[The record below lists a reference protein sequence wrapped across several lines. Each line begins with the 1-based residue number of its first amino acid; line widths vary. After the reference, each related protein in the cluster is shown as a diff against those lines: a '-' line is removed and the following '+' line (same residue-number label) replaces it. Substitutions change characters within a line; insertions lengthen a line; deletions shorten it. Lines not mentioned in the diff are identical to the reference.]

1 MTRMR
6 YLKAAVTALAWLSA
20 TSAFADDLVK
30 MTIGQRGN
38 WDTSITHLG
47 DKAGIFKKHGLQLE
61 MIYTSGSG
69 ETLQPV
75 ISGSVDLG
83 LAVGT
88 LGAMAAYAKGAPVR
102 IIGAQATG
110 AADYWYA
117 KNPDIKTLK
126 DTNGHTIAFSTN
138 GSSTNSVVRAFIDE
152 FKLTAKPQAT
162 GNPSATLT
170 AVMTDQ
176 VDVGWAAPPFGLKE
190 MDEGKIHLVARA
202 TDAALVRGQTIRV
215 LVANADVLA
224 KRKDV
229 IERFMK
235 AYRES
240 IDYMYS
246 SNPQVIKD
254 YAEFAKV
261 PEPMAKR
268 VRDEFFPKS
277 LVNPDQIHGLDSS
290 DSGSREPEIHS
301 GSAHKRANGRVDP
314 GFHHANETQQ
324 TDVDMTTVVSPQAA
338 SAQAVVLPKN
348 RGAYYGGAWHEPKAG
363 RYVDT
368 INPGTGQSLGKVADS
383 GADDID
389 AAVASAK
396 AAFTE
401 WRRMLPL
408 ERAKILRRIAEIL
421 RQNANELAMIDAAD
435 CGNPV
440 KEMVSDAMIA
450 AAQMEFFAGLRHRD
464 EGLFDSD
471 GPGRGQFLRSRTS
484 GRRRPHH
491 PVQSSIHVLRRQ
503 VRGPARRRQYGRRK
517 ATGTGTPLL
526 AAACRTDWRP
536 AAGRRVQRCAGR
548 TRGRAKTGEPSGRRD
563 DRAHRQ
569 RADRSR
575 CHESGL

>member
-1 MTRMR
+1 MKRLTT
-6 YLKAAVTALAWLSA
+6 LTLALAALA
-20 TSAFADDLVK
+20 TPAFAVDTIK
-30 MTIGQRGN
+30 ATIGQRGN
-38 WDTSITHLG
+38 WDTAIIHLG
-47 DKAGIFKKHGLQLE
+47 TKAGIFAKHNLE
-61 MIYTSGSG
+61 IEPVYTSGSG

-83 LAVGT
+83 FAVGT

-176 VDVGWAAPPFGLKE
+176 VDVGWASPPFGLKE

-240 IDYMYS
+240 IEYMYS
-246 SNPQVIKD
+246 SNPQVITD

-277 LVNPDQIHGLDSS
+277 LVNPDQIHGLDSLI
-290 DSGSREPEIHS
+290 PE
-301 GSAHKRANGRVDP
+301 
-314 GFHHANETQQ
+314 
-324 TDVDMTTVVSPQAA
+324 
-338 SAQAVVLPKN
+338 AVNLKFIP
-348 RGAYYGGAWHEPKAG
+348 A
-363 RYVDT
+363 
-368 INPGTGQSLGKVADS
+368 
-383 GADDID
+383 
-389 AAVASAK
+389 
-396 AAFTE
+396 
-401 WRRMLPL
+401 PL
-408 ERAKILRRIAEIL
+408 TKEQIAELIQISP
-421 RQNANELAMIDAAD
+421 RQ
-435 CGNPV
+435 
-440 KEMVSDAMIA
+440 
-450 AAQMEFFAGLRHRD
+450 
-464 EGLFDSD
+464 
-471 GPGRGQFLRSRTS
+471 
-484 GRRRPHH
+484 
-491 PVQSSIHVLRRQ
+491 
-503 VRGPARRRQYGRRK
+503 
-517 ATGTGTPLL
+517 
-526 AAACRTDWRP
+526 
-536 AAGRRVQRCAGR
+536 
-548 TRGRAKTGEPSGRRD
+548 
-563 DRAHRQ
+563 
-569 RADRSR
+569 
-575 CHESGL
+575 

>member
-1 MTRMR
+1 MKHVVG
-6 YLKAAVTALAWLSA
+6 LAAAAIAVATLTAPAA
-20 TSAFADDLVK
+20 ADDLVK

-38 WDTSITHLG
+38 WDTAITHLG
-47 DKAGIFKKHGLQLE
+47 DQAGIFKKHALQLE

-88 LGAMAAYAKGAPVR
+88 LGAMAAYSKGAPVR

-117 KNPDIKTLK
+117 KNPAIKTLK

-215 LVANADVLA
+215 LVANADALV
-224 KRKDV
+224 KRKEV

-240 IDYMYS
+240 IDYLYS
-246 SNPQVIKD
+246 SNPQVMKD
-254 YAEFAKV
+254 YAEFARV

-277 LVNPDQIHGLDSS
+277 LVNPDQIHGLDSLI
-290 DSGSREPEIHS
+290 PEAVNLKFI
-301 GSAHKRANGRVDP
+301 P
-314 GFHHANETQQ
+314 
-324 TDVDMTTVVSPQAA
+324 A
-338 SAQAVVLPKN
+338 SLTKEQ
-348 RGAYYGGAWHEPKAG
+348 
-363 RYVDT
+363 
-368 INPGTGQSLGKVADS
+368 
-383 GADDID
+383 
-389 AAVASAK
+389 
-396 AAFTE
+396 
-401 WRRMLPL
+401 
-408 ERAKILRRIAEIL
+408 IAELI
-421 RQNANELAMIDAAD
+421 QIS
-435 CGNPV
+435 P
-440 KEMVSDAMIA
+440 
-450 AAQMEFFAGLRHRD
+450 
-464 EGLFDSD
+464 
-471 GPGRGQFLRSRTS
+471 
-484 GRRRPHH
+484 
-491 PVQSSIHVLRRQ
+491 
-503 VRGPARRRQYGRRK
+503 RK
-517 ATGTGTPLL
+517 
-526 AAACRTDWRP
+526 
-536 AAGRRVQRCAGR
+536 
-548 TRGRAKTGEPSGRRD
+548 
-563 DRAHRQ
+563 
-569 RADRSR
+569 
-575 CHESGL
+575 